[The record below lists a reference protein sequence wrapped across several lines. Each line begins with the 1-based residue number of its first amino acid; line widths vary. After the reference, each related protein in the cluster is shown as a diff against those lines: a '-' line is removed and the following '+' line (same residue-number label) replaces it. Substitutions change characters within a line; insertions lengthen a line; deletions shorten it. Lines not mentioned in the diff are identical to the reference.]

1 VEEEAI
7 LLMVEEAPV
16 DQGDEEPVE
25 DELAAEEPEMDEEM
39 SRTLA
44 AAIRAPQ
51 RGELEEILAS
61 NLAAALFS
69 PPLEKI
75 RMILEAFMLLPSE
88 EQEALFDED
97 ARQTIYELYQVAVSL
112 SNVVEVPPGPYR
124 AGRYAAIPWSFSCD
138 QAWQYL
144 RHFVTSIWEFFP
156 HSEAWQ
162 QFFARVKSRPEGE
175 EGTMIWYQYLNYLAW
190 YLCSGEALLH
200 VVEEVKNQF
209 ITRAMPSALNLMR
222 VIFTHYISQETWL
235 EALSIIGGRPRPR
248 ASQP

>member
-1 VEEEAI
+1 MMSE
-7 LLMVEEAPV
+7 
-16 DQGDEEPVE
+16 GDEEPVE
-25 DELAAEEPEMDEEM
+25 DTLTAEEPEMDEEM

-69 PPLEKI
+69 PPLDKI

-97 ARQTIYELYQVAVSL
+97 TRQTIHELYQAAVSL
-112 SNVVEVPPGPYR
+112 SNVVEVPTGPYR
-124 AGRYAAIPWSFSCD
+124 VGRFAVVPWSFGWD
-138 QAWQYL
+138 EGWRYL
-144 RHFVTSIWEFFP
+144 RHFIRSIWEFFP
-156 HSEAWQ
+156 HIEEWQ
-162 QFFARVKSRPEGE
+162 RFFARVKSRPEGE
-175 EGTMIWYQYLNYLAW
+175 EGTKIWHQYLNYLAL

-209 ITRAMPSALNLMR
+209 ITRVMPSALNLMR
-222 VIFTHYISQETWL
+222 VIFTHYISQETWM
-235 EALSIIGGRPRPR
+235 ETLSIIGGRSRPR
-248 ASQP
+248 VSQP